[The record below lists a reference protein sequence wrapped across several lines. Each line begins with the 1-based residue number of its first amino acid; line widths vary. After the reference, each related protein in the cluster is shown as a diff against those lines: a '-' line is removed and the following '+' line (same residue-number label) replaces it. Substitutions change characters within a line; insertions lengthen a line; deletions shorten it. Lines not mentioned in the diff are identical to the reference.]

1 MKTKGKFTLVAL
13 ALLSAFALP
22 SAAKDGTYQ
31 ATTMGRNGD
40 VTVQVTIQNDKIADV
55 KILEWSE
62 THPIADLPAVQLPAD
77 MVKYQTSNVD
87 IVSGATL
94 TSFAIRNAV
103 RDCVKQAGLDVKAFT
118 KKAPSKPVL
127 ITNVKDETDV
137 LIVGGGGAGL
147 SAAVAAAEK
156 GKSVI
161 VVEKAHFLG
170 GDTCVAGGG
179 YNAADRALEMKQE
192 MTEGQRAMVEKFC
205 RETPRN
211 ELHSKLIGMV
221 QKQWEEFKAKNEKG
235 LFDSPEYHALQ
246 SWAAG
251 DYVAKLDL
259 VYEMCRMSPAT
270 LKTLADMGL
279 KWDDYTTQ
287 YIGALWPRSHK
298 ASNYKS
304 GVGFIDTYINLIK
317 TKNYPVK
324 YIMQTR
330 ATDFIVENGRVVG
343 IKAKGDNGANYELR
357 AKNGVVLATGGFS
370 ANVDMR
376 QKYDT
381 IWDKKLGENV
391 KTTNVPAITGDGI
404 VMAEKIGANL
414 IDMGLIQL
422 LSNTDPAT
430 GATNHK
436 LGQSTCIFVNKD
448 GKRFVNELGRRDVL
462 SKAALAQEGGV
473 FYVITCESTN
483 WVDKDGRNL
492 YGIKVADLLK
502 QKKVFKGDTI
512 EELAK
517 NAGINAANLKAT
529 VEAWQAFCKNPKDD
543 PFGRASCEADTALPA
558 GPYYATIMT
567 PSVHHTMGGVEIN
580 TKTQVL
586 DTKGNVIP
594 GLFAA
599 GEVTGGIHGSNRV
612 GANAIP
618 DALNF
623 GRLAGQMAA
632 DYQAK

>member
-1 MKTKGKFTLVAL
+1 MYLYTASSV
-13 ALLSAFALP
+13 P
-22 SAAKDGTYQ
+22 SAAFT
-31 ATTMGRNGD
+31 
-40 VTVQVTIQNDKIADV
+40 QNTARSEILRRTLHV
-55 KILEWSE
+55 KITARRYLCRIHLQH
-62 THPIADLPAVQLPAD
+62 TRAVELQLVVEDRA
-77 MVKYQTSNVD
+77 
-87 IVSGATL
+87 
-94 TSFAIRNAV
+94 
-103 RDCVKQAGLDVKAFT
+103 
-118 KKAPSKPVL
+118 
-127 ITNVKDETDV
+127 
-137 LIVGGGGAGL
+137 
-147 SAAVAAAEK
+147 SAALARKVPIYVVRK
-156 GKSVI
+156 VYDRSLVGTCHVGDLQSVI

-259 VYEMCRMSPAT
+259 IYEMCRMSPAT

-512 EELAK
+512 EAVAK
-517 NAGINAANLKAT
+517 ATGVPEKNLVETVKAFNAAVKAGKAKELDPPYEYDEPHALET
-529 VEAWQAFCKNPKDD
+529 GPFYMIPAPLGFFFKRQCGHHQHLLMQNPK
-543 PFGRASCEADTALPA
+543 
-558 GPYYATIMT
+558 
-567 PSVHHTMGGVEIN
+567 
-580 TKTQVL
+580 
-586 DTKGNVIP
+586 
-594 GLFAA
+594 
-599 GEVTGGIHGSNRV
+599 
-612 GANAIP
+612 
-618 DALNF
+618 
-623 GRLAGQMAA
+623 
-632 DYQAK
+632 